1 MAIGRV
7 TTGQAFLFLRRLEF
21 KWFGMMLILAL
32 VWGGNSYAQ
41 SKIKATV
48 IDRLGNAHEV
58 AKFAFQDRTE
68 LEYYVGATRQVKP
81 LKQIERIVFEGN
93 RGDEEQTISVHL
105 RTGNTEVGS
114 ILTGGNAA
122 PRAHGTFGSGR
133 AEVLF
138 TGVSKLGPFLMRL
151 NEVREVKIRHPPGEP
166 LVQEKRF
173 KAVIVT
179 VKGERFEVSNLRYL
193 GKPKFY
199 FKQGRM
205 GRSIPIHKIE
215 KIDFFASQSSEEKR
229 PVTIA
234 LQTGKI
240 LQGTVAISH
249 VRLPGETD
257 RNYYTRL
264 NEVFTGTSPRGYFA
278 IGLQDVKQ
286 IRFRLEGDENISA
299 TEPKNTDQKE
309 VPEEGEISKKSP

>member
-1 MAIGRV
+1 MAIGSVMTR
-7 TTGQAFLFLRRLEF
+7 QAFRWPGFE
-21 KWFGMMLILAL
+21 WFGSMLILAL
-32 VWGGNSYAQ
+32 ILGGNSHAQ

-58 AKFAFQDRTE
+58 AKFAFQDRNE
-68 LEYYVGATRQVKP
+68 LEYYVKATRQFKP
-81 LKQIERIVFEGN
+81 FNQIERIVFEGN

-105 RTGNTEVGS
+105 RTGATEIGT

-122 PRAHGTFGSGR
+122 PRAHDTFGSGR

-138 TGVSKLGPFLMRL
+138 TGVSELGPFVMRL
-151 NEVREVKIRHPPGEP
+151 NEVREVKIRHSPGEP
-166 LVQEKRF
+166 FVQEKRF
-173 KAVIVT
+173 KAVIVS
-179 VKGERFEVSNLRYL
+179 VKGERFEVSDLRYL
-193 GKPKFY
+193 GKPKFD

-205 GRSIPIHKIE
+205 SRSMPIRKIE
-215 KIDFFASQSSEEKR
+215 KIDFDASQSSEEKR

-234 LQTGKI
+234 LRSGRI

-264 NEVFTGTSPRGYFA
+264 NEVFTGASPSGYFA

-286 IRFRLEGDENISA
+286 IRFRLEENENVTV
-299 TEPKNTDQKE
+299 TEPEKTGPKE
-309 VPEEGEISKKSP
+309 LPEEGGLSTKKTSGE

>member
-1 MAIGRV
+1 MTIASV
-7 TTGQAFLFLRRLEF
+7 TNCRALPFSKGLELKSFL
-21 KWFGMMLILAL
+21 MMLILAL

-41 SKIKATV
+41 SRIKATV

-58 AKFAFQDRTE
+58 AKFAFQDRAE

-81 LKQIERIVFEGN
+81 LNQIERIVFEGN

-105 RTGNTEVGS
+105 RTGTTELGS

-122 PRAHGTFGSGR
+122 PRAHDTFGSRR

-138 TGVSKLGPFLMRL
+138 TGVSELGPFLMRL
-151 NEVREVKIRHPPGEP
+151 NEVREVKIRHPPGAP
-166 LVQEKRF
+166 IVREKRF
-173 KAVIVT
+173 KAVIVSL
-179 VKGERFEVSNLRYL
+179 KGERFEVSNLRYL

-205 GRSIPIHKIE
+205 SRSLPISKIE
-215 KIDFFASQSSEEKR
+215 KIDFDASQSSEEKR

-234 LQTGKI
+234 LRSGKVM
-240 LQGTVAISH
+240 QGTVDISH

-257 RNYYTRL
+257 RSYYTRL
-264 NEVFTGTSPRGYFA
+264 NEVFTGASASGRFS

-286 IRFRLEGDENISA
+286 IRFRPEENENISA
-299 TEPKNTDQKE
+299 AEA
-309 VPEEGEISKKSP
+309 KKSAQ